1 MVCRKLAACV
11 VIIEALLFGSAAGA
25 DEGLTTPVEIP
36 QYAPATHLGV
46 ASCASSVC
54 HGRVEKSDT
63 SRVWLTEYRVWQS
76 KDAHARS
83 YETLRSQASLNIA
96 KKLGIADP
104 TKADVCLDCHADNV
118 AMESR
123 GPRFQISDGVGCEA
137 CHGGSQNWISS
148 HTEANSSYQENL
160 AQGLFPTAE
169 PATRAQLCLS
179 CHLGDDHKFA
189 NHDIMGSGHPQLL
202 FDLAA
207 FSINQPMHY
216 SADADYVNRK
226 GSFGPI
232 DFWLYGL
239 TESAS
244 TNLEMLKTPALF
256 PAGAFPE
263 LAYYQCDSCHRKT
276 DQSTDYIVVKD
287 PLLPAGVVPL
297 NDTIVR
303 LLLEISLLLDIEG
316 AETAIG
322 QLDSLMIAASLKPQE
337 VKAKAAVLGNSIASI
352 KHAITHNT
360 LTVTDLESLRIG
372 LLTLAT
378 GDQVNYF
385 SYAFSVFLAVN
396 HVNAA
401 LDDDLLPRRNIQ
413 KWFKSVSQESEFDR
427 QEFAML
433 AETLLR
439 PVARRLSVASE
450 RKVLVATVVNDE
462 NSEEIMNSATAL
474 ANAIKP
480 AGTETS
486 DRSSTTSLSADL
498 IRDIDSTSTSEIEI
512 ESGAAIAESQTQQ
525 EIDFRYMKV
534 ESEGIEATD
543 GQLYDDELHDDE
555 LYGDELYGEESHN
568 GEYIVVAGGFQ
579 SVQNAK
585 KLIDKLKLLGFE
597 AHLSG
602 FSSTGLNRVA
612 YGSYKNSSE
621 ALKAMRWIQSTHNAQ
636 AWMTT
641 K

>member
-25 DEGLTTPVEIP
+25 DEGLATPVEIP

-83 YETLRSQASLNIA
+83 YETLQSQASLNIA

-104 TKADVCLDCHADNV
+104 TKSDVCLDCHADNV

-148 HTEANSSYQENL
+148 HTKENGSYQENL

-169 PATRAQLCLS
+169 PGTRAQLCLS
-179 CHLGDDHKFA
+179 CHLGDDRKFA
-189 NHDIMGSGHPQLL
+189 SHDIMGSGHPQLL

-216 SADADYVNRK
+216 AVDADYVERK

-239 TESAS
+239 AESAS
-244 TNLEMLKTPALF
+244 TNLEMLTTPASF

-287 PLLPAGVVPL
+287 PLLPPGVVPL
-297 NDTIVR
+297 NDTIIR
-303 LLLEISLLLDIEG
+303 LLLEIGLLLEIEG
-316 AETAIG
+316 TRTAIG
-322 QLDSLMIAASLKPQE
+322 ELDSLMIAASLKPQE
-337 VKAKAAVLGNSIASI
+337 VKAKAALLGHSMAGI

-360 LTVTDLESLRIG
+360 LTVSDLESLRIG

-378 GDQVNYF
+378 SDQVNYF

-413 KWFKSVSQESEFDR
+413 RWFESVSQESEFDR

-433 AETLLR
+433 ADTLLR
-439 PVARRLSVASE
+439 PVARRLSIVSE
-450 RKVLVATVVNDE
+450 SNALKVENEVDIDE
-462 NSEEIMNSATAL
+462 GQVKKA
-474 ANAIKP
+474 
-480 AGTETS
+480 TET
-486 DRSSTTSLSADL
+486 DHWRN
-498 IRDIDSTSTSEIEI
+498 
-512 ESGAAIAESQTQQ
+512 
-525 EIDFRYMKV
+525 
-534 ESEGIEATD
+534 ESESTD
-543 GQLYDDELHDDE
+543 SNEDELHD
-555 LYGDELYGEESHN
+555 DELYGEESHN
-568 GEYIVVAGGFQ
+568 GEYIVVAGGFE
-579 SVQNAK
+579 SVQNAE
-585 KLIDKLKLLGFE
+585 KLVDELNLLGFE

-602 FSSTGLNRVA
+602 FSPKGLNRVA
-612 YGSYKNSSE
+612 YGAYKNRSK
-621 ALKAMRWIQSTHNAQ
+621 ALKAMRWIQSTHNAH

-641 K
+641 Q